1 MKPLRF
7 LPAALVLVLLA
18 LAVPAPALAGVK
30 VEVAKHKSG
39 PWSPFGLNVHI
50 PTGDSKNLYIRIKN
64 TSHHA
69 HAKQVNLTERRS
81 ADGPDYQV
89 SWFKG
94 KRDISHD
101 VQTSGH
107 DFTLKH
113 DRSKRFRLRVKAL
126 DGSDQE
132 CVSGEFAVDPG
143 MFVVV
148 GSFRANGN
156 APCLI

>member
-1 MKPLRF
+1 MKPFRL

-18 LAVPAPALAGVK
+18 LAAPAPALGGVR

-39 PWSPFGLNVHI
+39 PWSPGGLNVHI
-50 PTGDSKNLYIRIKN
+50 PTGNSKNFYIRIKS

-69 HAKQVNLTERRS
+69 QAKQVNLSERRS
-81 ADGPDYQV
+81 VDGPDYQV

-94 KRDISHD
+94 KQDISSE

-113 DRSKRFRLRVKAL
+113 DQTKRFRLRVTAL

-148 GSFRANGN
+148 GSVRANGN
-156 APCLI
+156 ATCLI